1 MQGLA
6 AWSAF
11 AVCGGAIAV
20 AGAALCR
27 EAHVIARRTGLA
39 HGWIGLTLLAA
50 VTSLPELAVGVTSVA
65 FAGLP
70 EIAVADVLGSC
81 LFNMAILG
89 AMLAWVGDEGR
100 GRRASAMH
108 FRAAAYCIA
117 LLGIAAAGLALH
129 QAGFE
134 VRFGHVGYYTPAIA
148 VGYLLAM
155 HGATRRD
162 ASDEDGLEPDV
173 PERTLAQ
180 AGLRYAGAAIVVAAA
195 GSALPFLSERIVATM
210 GWSQSFF
217 GTLFVGAATSLPE
230 VAVTVAAVRSG
241 AIEMALG
248 NLLGSNLFDLAVLAV
263 DDVLYFPGPLLAAIS
278 PAHGIAALAAAVMTA
293 LPLLGATRRVGL
305 SLLGIYLAAA
315 FLLYRAGA

>member
-1 MQGLA
+1 MQGLV
-6 AWSAF
+6 AWGAF
-11 AVCGGAIAV
+11 AACGGAIAV

-89 AMLAWVGDEGR
+89 AMLVCVGDEGR

-134 VRFGHVGYYTPAIA
+134 MRFGHVGYYTPAIA

-155 HGATRRD
+155 NGATRRN
-162 ASDEDGLEPDV
+162 ASEDSLEPDV

-305 SLLGIYLAAA
+305 SLVGIYLAAA
-315 FLLYRAGA
+315 FLLYCAGV